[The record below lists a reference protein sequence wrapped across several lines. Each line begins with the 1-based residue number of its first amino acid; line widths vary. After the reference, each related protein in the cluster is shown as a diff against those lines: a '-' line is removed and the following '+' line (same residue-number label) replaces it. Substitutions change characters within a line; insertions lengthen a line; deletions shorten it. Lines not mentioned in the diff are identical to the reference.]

1 MFSRPDP
8 EQFQS
13 CFVERTQAA
22 SLPPGAAA
30 AMDGRTVRRSRG
42 RGAGR
47 WAIRLVSAWASVNTL
62 TPGQVRTEEKSN
74 GTTAIPRLPEMPEL
88 NGCIVTIDAM
98 GCRKEI
104 ARGIVD
110 RGADCLPAPK
120 EDRGR
125 LCRDVGDL
133 FEAGDGTGLDGS
145 PHGCAATLNRGRG
158 RIERRERRAADDPAC
173 LECPGAA
180 GDWAGPGGPGEAP
193 AGDGGGRRGAVQYYT
208 GAISA
213 AWEAPAERQLA
224 AARDHWSTGNLLHR
238 SMDVTFREGQ
248 SRVRRDR
255 GPPEHGRAAADIPQP
270 AETGDR
276 PEGGHTGQAAAGR
289 MAGGPTP
296 QGPPRLRRDC
306 PA

>member
-1 MFSRPDP
+1 
-8 EQFQS
+8 
-13 CFVERTQAA
+13 
-22 SLPPGAAA
+22 
-30 AMDGRTVRRSRG
+30 MDGRTVRRSRG

-47 WAIRLVSAWASVNTL
+47 RAIRLVSAWASANAL
-62 TPGQVRTEEKSN
+62 TPGQVGTEEKSN

-158 RIERRERRAADDPAC
+158 RIERRERRAIDNPAC
-173 LECPGAA
+173 GIPERRRETEAGAA
-180 GDWAGPGGPGEAP
+180 VQARRHISSLEA
-193 AGDGGGRRGAVQYYT
+193 
-208 GAISA
+208 S
-213 AWEAPAERQLA
+213 AERQLA
-224 AARDHWSTGNLLHR
+224 AARD
-238 SMDVTFREGQ
+238 
-248 SRVRRDR
+248 
-255 GPPEHGRAAADIPQP
+255 
-270 AETGDR
+270 
-276 PEGGHTGQAAAGR
+276 
-289 MAGGPTP
+289 
-296 QGPPRLRRDC
+296 C
-306 PA
+306 